1 MAVRLAHAD
10 HDVSAIARGP
20 HLAAIR
26 ANGLKLVE
34 AHQELVAD
42 LEATDRIAD
51 LDTQDVVLL
60 ALKAHQIAAVVD
72 DLRALFGPDTVLVTL
87 QNGIPWWYFQKLR
100 GGFADRVV
108 ETVDPGG
115 RLFNAID
122 PNRIIG
128 CIGYPAATIAEPGVI
143 RHIEG
148 NKFPVGELDGCDS
161 ERVRMVSGLFEQAGF
176 KSRVLD
182 DIRSEIWLK
191 LWGNLTFNPISAL
204 THSTL
209 VDICQFPLTR
219 ALAAAMMTEA
229 QAIGERLGAGFRVPM
244 ERRIA
249 GAEGV
254 GKHKT
259 SMLQD
264 VEAGKPLE
272 IDGMLGVVVELAGV
286 TGVEV
291 PTLRALYACV
301 SLLNKTIQEEDLRIK
316 GCPASWLAAGSES
329 PTAFGW
335 RPHPPWLRCS
345 LVEYCRHSPSSRRAR
360 LAPRHPRYDAG
371 LSPRTAGRSPADG
384 RRNQAARFAHAGVS

>member
-1 MAVRLAHAD
+1 MPTGWSKR
-10 HDVSAIARGP
+10 S
-20 HLAAIR
+20 
-26 ANGLKLVE
+26 
-34 AHQELVAD
+34 
-42 LEATDRIAD
+42 T
-51 LDTQDVVLL
+51 
-60 ALKAHQIAAVVD
+60 
-72 DLRALFGPDTVLVTL
+72 
-87 QNGIPWWYFQKLR
+87 
-100 GGFADRVV
+100 
-108 ETVDPGG
+108 PGG
-115 RLFNAID
+115 VLFNAID

-128 CIGYPAATIAEPGVI
+128 CIAYPAATIAEPGVI

-148 NKFPVGELDGCDS
+148 NRFPVGELDGGDS
-161 ERVRMVSGLFEQAGF
+161 DRVRMVSGLFEQAGL

-204 THSTL
+204 THATL

-219 ALAAAMMTEA
+219 ALAATMMTEA
-229 QAIGERLGAGFRVPM
+229 QTVGERLGAGFRVPM

-272 IDGMLGVVVELAGV
+272 IDGMLGVIVELAEV

-301 SLLNKTIQEEDLRIK
+301 SLLNRTIQDERVRIK
-316 GCPASWLAAGSES
+316 AA
-329 PTAFGW
+329 P
-335 RPHPPWLRCS
+335 
-345 LVEYCRHSPSSRRAR
+345 LVS
-360 LAPRHPRYDAG
+360 
-371 LSPRTAGRSPADG
+371 
-384 RRNQAARFAHAGVS
+384 

>member
-1 MAVRLAHAD
+1 MKICVVGAGAIGGYVAVRLAQAGHA
-10 HDVSAIARGP
+10 VSAIARGP

-26 ANGLKLVE
+26 AHGLKLVE
-34 AHQELVAD
+34 AAQELVATD

-72 DLRALFGPDTVLVTL
+72 DLPVLLGPDTVLVTL

-100 GGFADRVV
+100 GPYADRVV

-115 RLFNAID
+115 VLFNAID

-128 CIGYPAATIAEPGVI
+128 CIGYPAATIVEPGVI

-148 NKFPVGELDGCDS
+148 NRFPVGELDGSDS
-161 ERVRMVSGLFEQAGF
+161 DRVRLVSGLLEQADF

-219 ALAAAMMTEA
+219 ELAAAMMTEA
-229 QAIGERLGAGFRVPM
+229 QVIGERLGARFRVPM

-272 IDGMLGVVVELAGV
+272 IDGMLGVVVELAAI

-291 PTLRALYACV
+291 PTLRALYACA
-301 SLLNKTIQEEDLRIK
+301 SLLNKTIQDERVRIK
-316 GCPASWLAAGSES
+316 VAPLAG
-329 PTAFGW
+329 
-335 RPHPPWLRCS
+335 
-345 LVEYCRHSPSSRRAR
+345 
-360 LAPRHPRYDAG
+360 
-371 LSPRTAGRSPADG
+371 
-384 RRNQAARFAHAGVS
+384 